1 MTESNERSQKSGRSV
16 AHVRVAH
23 VRVIHCARDSFPSA
37 LRECVSAQISIR
49 PTCARVVAATA
60 AVHSR
65 SRVSRR
71 QTETNDEIEK
81 PLADGIA
88 KIPSVAMNKHFTSYD
103 Y

>member
-16 AHVRVAH
+16 AR

-49 PTCARVVAATA
+49 PTCARVVAAA